1 MLTTLRTGSLT
12 LSSVQYKFDANKK
25 LTIKLTASSAHKLYG
40 DVKITL
46 ANVKDINIYLS
57 DASLSE
63 DFFNTTFTFTRTG
76 STTLEYS
83 QTINSGIAQAES
95 FETLPNNGSSITAT
109 IANSFVDLSDDGV
122 YNFLLLNTVD
132 TEFSTSKVSVQQ
144 LNIGNS
150 TVAGIESL
158 FNEEGD
164 TDYLSINNQDL
175 HFDYATRISINAD
188 VSGTTN
194 IPLLITKIR

>member
-25 LTIKLTASSAHKLYG
+25 LTIKLTAPSSHKLYG
-40 DVKITL
+40 DVKVTL

-83 QTINSGIAQAES
+83 QTINSGIAQTES
-95 FETLPNNGSSITAT
+95 FATLPNNGSSITAT
-109 IANSFVDLSDDGV
+109 IANSYVNLNESGV
-122 YNFLLLNTVD
+122 YNFLLLDTAD
-132 TEFSTSKVSVQQ
+132 TEFSTSKVSIQQ
-144 LNIGNS
+144 LNVGNS
-150 TVAGIESL
+150 TIAGIESL

-164 TDYLSINNQDL
+164 ADYLSINNQDL
-175 HFDYATRISINAD
+175 YLDYATRISINAD